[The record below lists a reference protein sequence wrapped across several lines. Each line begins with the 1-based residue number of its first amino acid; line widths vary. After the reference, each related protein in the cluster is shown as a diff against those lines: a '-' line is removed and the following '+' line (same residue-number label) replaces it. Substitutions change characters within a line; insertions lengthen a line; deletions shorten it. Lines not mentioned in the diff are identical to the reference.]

1 MVAQPRSK
9 GRRVRET
16 TAEQSRH
23 STEAARLQQLG
34 LDDQEL
40 AENDVPPPAYGDY
53 YGEIHDEKNGRGT
66 SAQLTDDGRVAI
78 RINHF
83 NRHLSEF
90 IAPALHQHV
99 QDAQDSHPLPP
110 PYIPPSLGG
119 DPSVRPPPP
128 LNIVIQVVGSRGDV
142 QPFVA
147 LGKVLKEV
155 YGHRVRLATHPNFKD
170 FVQQHGLEFFS
181 IGGDPARLM
190 AYMVK
195 NPGLKPGFR
204 SVTSGDIGQQRR
216 QVAEYIQGCWRSCYR
231 ADDGTDDELSETSEA
246 IPTLGL

>member
-1 MVAQPRSK
+1 MVAQPPK
-9 GRRVRET
+9 G
-16 TAEQSRH
+16 TAPEQSTP
-23 STEAARLQQLG
+23 STQID

-40 AENDVPPPAYGDY
+40 AEDDVPAPAYGEH
-53 YGEIHDEKNGRGT
+53 YGVIHDEKNGMGT

-83 NRHLSEF
+83 NRQLSQL
-90 IAPALHQHV
+90 IAPPLHV
-99 QDAQDSHPLPP
+99 EDSRPLPP

-147 LGKVLKEV
+147 LGKVLKDV
-155 YGHRVRLATHPNFKD
+155 YGHRVRLATHSTFED

-181 IGGDPARLM
+181 IGGDPTRLM
-190 AYMVK
+190 AFMVK
-195 NPGLKPGFR
+195 NPGLRPGFR
-204 SVTSGDIGQQRR
+204 SVMSGDVGQQRKH
-216 QVAEYIQGCWRSCYR
+216 VAEYIQGCWRSCYR
-231 ADDGTDDELSETSEA
+231 ADDGTDDDLSESSGSDSGSRP
-246 IPTLGL
+246 I